1 MDSSPLASSPR
12 RRHEGAHAA
21 PNDDESH
28 MDNVLTV
35 LLAGGK
41 GTRLEPLTRDRAKPA
56 VPFGGVYRIID
67 FALSNCLNSRQMRGL
82 VLTQY
87 KSLSLESHVSRSW
100 NRFFHPEF
108 GQSLEIASPQQRV
121 SEDWYLG
128 TANAVYQNIYSIEK
142 SGAEHVLVLAAD
154 HVYKMDYRP
163 MLEFHRRHGGAATVA
178 TLRCAVTEAARQFGV
193 VEVDHA
199 SQVVGFQEKPA
210 RPSPLPG
217 EDDCCLASMGI
228 YVFTAAFLI
237 DELRRSAEGAD
248 PAHDFGQHFVP
259 RIIGRESVYAFSF
272 SGPGTG
278 PSRYWRDVGTVDAY
292 FQANMDLLRETPALD
307 LYEKAWPI
315 YSSHLS
321 SPPPRVAVV
330 PDPVGR
336 ASGGLRHN
344 IFANGTVAEGWLRGS
359 VVGFNCRIERD
370 AIVEDSIL
378 FDGASV
384 GRGAE
389 VRRAILD
396 EGVHVGPGARIGVD
410 PDADQSQGCVVSEG
424 GVTCVPADTVV
435 EVPGRAALERSRS

>member
-1 MDSSPLASSPR
+1 
-12 RRHEGAHAA
+12 
-21 PNDDESH
+21 

-41 GTRLEPLTRDRAKPA
+41 GTRLEPFTRDRAKPA

-87 KSLSLESHVSRSW
+87 KSLSLESHVSRGWS
-100 NRFFHPEF
+100 RFFHPEF

-163 MLEFHRRHGGAATVA
+163 LLEFHRRHGGAGTVA
-178 TLRCAVTEAARQFGV
+178 TLRCAVTEAAGQFGV
-193 VEVDHA
+193 VEVDHT
-199 SQVVGFQEKPA
+199 SQVVAFQEKPKWPA
-210 RPSPLPG
+210 QLAG
-217 EDDCCLASMGI
+217 DEDYCLASMGI

-237 DELRRSAEGAD
+237 DELRRSADGAD
-248 PAHDFGQHFVP
+248 GAHDFGQHFVP
-259 RIIGRESVYAFSF
+259 RIIGRESVRAFSF
-272 SGPGTG
+272 SGGGTG
-278 PSRYWRDVGTVDAY
+278 AAAYWRDVGTVDAY
-292 FQANMDLLRETPALD
+292 FQANMDLLGESPGLD
-307 LYEKAWPI
+307 LYDKAWPI
-315 YSSHLS
+315 HSSQLS
-321 SPPPRVAVV
+321 SPPPRVRVV
-330 PDPVGR
+330 PEPARRG
-336 ASGGLRHN
+336 SGGLRHN
-344 IFANGTVAEGWLRGS
+344 IFANGTVAEGWLRGA
-359 VVGFNCRIERD
+359 VVGFDCRIERD

-396 EGVHVGPGARIGVD
+396 ERVHVRTGARIGVD
-410 PDADQSQGCVVSEG
+410 PEADRSQGFVVSAG
-424 GVTCVPADTVV
+424 GITCVPADTIV
-435 EVPGRAALERSRS
+435 EVSGCTGRS

>member
-1 MDSSPLASSPR
+1 
-12 RRHEGAHAA
+12 
-21 PNDDESH
+21 

-67 FALSNCLNSRQMRGL
+67 FALSNCLNSRLMRGL

-154 HVYKMDYRP
+154 HVYKMDYCP
-163 MLEFHRRHGGAATVA
+163 MLEFHRRHGGVGTVA
-178 TLRCAVTEAARQFGV
+178 TLRCPVTEAAGQFGV

-199 SQVVGFQEKPA
+199 SQVGGFQEKPA
-210 RPSPLPG
+210 RPAPLPG
-217 EDDCCLASMGI
+217 DEDHCLASMGI
-228 YVFTAAFLI
+228 YVFTAAFLV
-237 DELRRSAEGAD
+237 DELRRSAEEAD

-259 RIIGRESVYAFSF
+259 RIIGRESVHAFSF
-272 SGPGTG
+272 SGCGTG
-278 PSRYWRDVGTVDAY
+278 PSGYWRDVGTVDAY
-292 FQANMDLLRETPALD
+292 FQANMDLLGETPGLD
-307 LYEKAWPI
+307 LYEKGWPI
-315 YSSHLS
+315 YGSQLS

-330 PDPVGR
+330 PEPAGR
-336 ASGGLRHN
+336 ASGGPRRN
-344 IFANGTVAEGWLRGS
+344 IFANGTVVEGWLRGS

-396 EGVHVGPGARIGVD
+396 EGVRVRPGARIGVD
-410 PDADQSQGCVVSEG
+410 PDADQRQGCVVSEG

-435 EVPGRAALERSRS
+435 EVLGTAALESISPHARMSHSE